1 MPQFT
6 LSVPGDF
13 EKLGERWR
21 ALEAEADAS
30 FFQSWTWVGC
40 EVAARFPDP
49 ILIEATLGGETMA
62 LALCNR
68 IAGWSGDTLWLGESG
83 LPAWDSLFVEH
94 NGPLVAATAAPDVI
108 RGLLKT
114 GLGRLG
120 RRLVLSG
127 VRGGIATA
135 ARMIPGTLELHPDR
149 PSPCVD
155 FNRLRATA
163 SDHAASLSA
172 NTRQQIRRSLR
183 RYQTNGPIV
192 MRRAA
197 DVPEALACLDG
208 LVLLHQESWRRRNR
222 QGAFAVPEFYRFH
235 RALIARAIP
244 RREAELLH
252 FSAGGQTIGYLYN
265 FLWRG
270 WVLAYQSGFAYPHAD
285 PRRKPG
291 LTCHH
296 LAIEAHMAEGMNGY
310 DFLAGEAR
318 YKTSFTN
325 SQNSLSWLE
334 LGPVWR
340 PASIEAWL
348 RRMW

>member
-6 LSVPGDF
+6 MSVPGDLQT
-13 EKLGERWR
+13 LGERWR
-21 ALEAEADAS
+21 ALEAEAEAS

-40 EVAARFPDP
+40 EAAARFPNP
-49 ILIEATLGGETMA
+49 VLIEATEGGRTVG

-68 IAGWSGDTLWLGESG
+68 VMDWSGDTLWLGESG

-94 NGPLVAATAAPDVI
+94 NGPLVARRAGPGVL
-108 RGLLKT
+108 RGMLLA

-127 VRGGIATA
+127 VRGSVAEV
-135 ARMIPGTLELHPDR
+135 ARGIPGTLELHPDR
-149 PSPCVD
+149 PSPFVD
-155 FNRLRATA
+155 FERLRATA
-163 SDHAASLSA
+163 AGHAGMLSA
-172 NTRQQIRRSLR
+172 NTRQQIHRSLR
-183 RYQTNGPIV
+183 RYRAQGPIV

-197 DVPEALACLDG
+197 DVAEGVAFLEELA
-208 LVLLHQESWRRRNR
+208 VLHQETWRRRR
-222 QGAFAVPEFYRFH
+222 RPGAFAVPEFRRFH
-235 RALIARAIP
+235 RSLLAQAVP
-244 RREAELLH
+244 RGEAELLH
-252 FSAGGQTIGYLYN
+252 FSAGGRTIGYLYN

-270 WVLAYQSGFAYPHAD
+270 WVMAYQSGFAYPDGDSH
-285 PRRKPG
+285 RKPG

-296 LAIEAHMAEGMNGY
+296 LAIEAHMAEGMLGY

-325 SQNSLSWLE
+325 AANSLSWLE

-340 PASIEAWL
+340 PASVEAWF